1 MQVRVPGTLGATFSA
16 TPRNVLRAPR
26 RRVTSDTYRRQDV
39 KCKHVFEGIE
49 VREGSHGH
57 RHGSLIELEVRF
69 DFGGILPVQ
78 RIFIHSHRLCSYI

>member
-1 MQVRVPGTLGATFSA
+1 MGATFSA

-69 DFGGILPVQ
+69 VSEEFYPCNAFSFILIDFAVIVL
-78 RIFIHSHRLCSYI
+78 